1 MSQDPSRRPVTR
13 YPVDKVIR
21 LPRVAEVEPRVFGE
35 QPTRRPKRVLST
47 PFLLLY
53 GFFGLIVLGTVLLAL
68 PIADSPGQTTPPII
82 ALFTATSAVTV
93 TGHTAVSTAGHWS
106 FFGQAVIFVLMLVGG
121 LGFMVAAT
129 FVLIMFGQKY
139 GTADEMALRE
149 TLGADQLRRGEF
161 VDLRNLTRT
170 IVSVVFLIYIAGA
183 IIMFP
188 TLREIADFGVLE
200 AAWQSAFL
208 SVSSF
213 NSAGFSILP
222 EISDERSL
230 AILDDRWTL
239 QALMA
244 ILIIIGGIGWIVLVD
259 MKGNRRFSR
268 LSLNTKLV
276 LVASAVLWIIGFVA
290 YFLIDYITIGFQ
302 NERHILARAG
312 DAMFH
317 SISGRTAGFI
327 IADFGEVEDFTKLIF
342 SFLMLVGGGSASV
355 AGGIKVNTL
364 AVVVMAVISTIKARP
379 QTEAF
384 GREIPHTQVFRAL
397 AIAFLAVAFIIITVP
412 VLTITEAAALRS
424 GELHFVD
431 LFFDTVSAFST
442 NGSSTGIV
450 PQLGIAGQIILIVA
464 MVVGRIGPLTLALTL
479 VPQEQALYRFS
490 QERVTIG

>member
-1 MSQDPSRRPVTR
+1 MRQDPSRRPATR

-21 LPRVAEVEPRVFGE
+21 LPRVSELEPRAFGE
-35 QPTRRPKRVLST
+35 RPARRPKRALST

-53 GFFGLIVLGTVLLAL
+53 GFAGLLALGALLLAL
-68 PIADSPGQTTPPII
+68 PFANNQGQATPLIV

-93 TGHTAVSTAGHWS
+93 TGHTAVSTAGYWS
-106 FFGQAVIFVLMLVGG
+106 YFGQAVIFVLMLVGG

-129 FVLIMFGQKY
+129 FVLMIFGQKSSI
-139 GTADEMALRE
+139 AEQLALRE
-149 TLGADQLRRGEF
+149 SIGGDQLGG
-161 VDLRNLTRT
+161 LRQLTRN
-170 IVSVVFLIYIAGA
+170 IVIIVLLIYIAGA
-183 IIMFP
+183 AIMFP
-188 TLREIADFGVLE
+188 TLRDITDFGILE
-200 AAWQSAFL
+200 TAWQSAFL

-213 NSAGFSILP
+213 NNAGFSILP

-239 QALMA
+239 QGLMA

-259 MKGNRRFSR
+259 LYRKRRFSR
-268 LSLNTKLV
+268 LSLDTKLV
-276 LVASAVLWIIGFVA
+276 LVASALLWLIGFVA

-302 NERHILARAG
+302 NDRAILARAG

-327 IADFGEVEDFTKLIF
+327 IADFGAVEDFTKLIF
-342 SFLMLVGGGSASV
+342 SFLMLVGGASASV

-364 AVVVMAVISTIKARP
+364 AVVAAAVISSIRARP

-384 GREIPHTQVFRAL
+384 GREIPQTQVFRAL
-397 AIAFLAVAFIIITVP
+397 AIGALAMTFIVITVP

-431 LFFDTVSAFST
+431 LFFDTVSAFAT

-450 PQLGIAGQIILIVA
+450 PQLGVVGQLILIGA
-464 MVVGRIGPLTLALTL
+464 MVVGRIGPITLALTL
-479 VPQEQALYRFS
+479 APQEQVLYRFS